1 MSSYVEYLNEI
12 EVRKN
17 QNLDPKTIDGSELMT
32 VLIDQI
38 RDVNHQYREDSLNF
52 LIYNVLPGTT
62 PAAAVKA
69 NFLKEIII
77 GKTVVN

>member
-32 VLIDQI
+32 VLIAQI

-52 LIYNVLPGTT
+52 LFYNVLPGTT
-62 PAAAVKA
+62 TAAAVKA

-77 GKTVVN
+77 GKT